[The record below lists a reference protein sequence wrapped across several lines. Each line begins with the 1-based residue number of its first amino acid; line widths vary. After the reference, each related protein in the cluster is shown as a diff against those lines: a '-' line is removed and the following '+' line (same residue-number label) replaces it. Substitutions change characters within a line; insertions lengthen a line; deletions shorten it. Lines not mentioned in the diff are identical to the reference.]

1 MYNKLNEEL
10 EELATNILVQ
20 YDMLKTPVDVVEI
33 ANQLEI
39 EIYETELKNEISGA
53 IRYNENSKKFEIMIN
68 ENNSLRRK
76 RFTIAHELG
85 HYFLHKQ
92 FLKDGSMHIDVL
104 YRNSEN
110 KLDEQKIDYFAGALL
125 MNRILLEKFSQE
137 TDSVTE
143 LAEIFD
149 VSESAMIVR
158 LSILGLLQ

>member
-10 EELATNILVQ
+10 EEITTNILVQ

-39 EIYETELKNEISGA
+39 EIYETKLKNEISGA
-53 IRYNENSKKFEIMIN
+53 IRYDKNSKKFEIMIN
-68 ENNSLRRK
+68 ESNSPRRK

-92 FLKDGSMHIDVL
+92 YLEDGSMHIDVL

-110 KLDEQKIDYFAGALL
+110 KLDEQRIDYFAGALL
-125 MNRILLEKFSQE
+125 MNKILVEKFSQI

-158 LSILGLLQ
+158 LNILGLLK

>member
-10 EELATNILVQ
+10 EELTTNILVQ

-33 ANQLEI
+33 AHQLEI
-39 EIYETELKNEISGA
+39 EIYETKLKNEISGA
-53 IRYNENSKKFEIMIN
+53 IRYEKESKKFEILVN
-68 ENNSLRRK
+68 ESNSTQRK

-85 HYFLHKQ
+85 HYFLHKEY
-92 FLKDGSMHIDVL
+92 LESENVHIDIL
-104 YRNSEN
+104 YRDSKN
-110 KLDEQKIDYFAGALL
+110 KFDEKKVDYFAGALL
-125 MNRILLEKFSQE
+125 MNKILLEKFSQA

-158 LSILGLLQ
+158 LNVLRLLK